1 MPRPIREPI
10 PKPPKLNTYYR
21 QYNITCEKDSSILDK
36 IMNDSRI
43 DVGVLTTTF
52 NDKGNFIVVCTI
64 SIPENEK
71 ELMGEIL

>member
-10 PKPPKLNTYYR
+10 PKPPKLNVYYR
-21 QYNITCEKDSSILDK
+21 QYNIANKEDSIVLDR
-36 IMNDSRI
+36 IMNDPRI

-52 NDKGNFIVVCTI
+52 SDKGNFIVVCNL